1 MKRSHEDTRTGASV
15 RQAPGEQA
23 LVTALRRRGM
33 FGRMAAVAV
42 LLLIILA
49 QVYPDAASWLSMLLV
64 AYLVFRAH

>member
-1 MKRSHEDTRTGASV
+1 
-15 RQAPGEQA
+15 
-23 LVTALRRRGM
+23 M

-49 QVYPDAASWLSMLLV
+49 QVYPDAATWLSALLV